1 MECWKCIEA
10 NGHRAYKKLWTK
22 IYPSQAIIIEYSKIK
37 ERLYVG
43 LDNGQID
50 ELKVSPSD
58 GYQRV
63 QTVRSLQ
70 VHEER
75 VNGIY
80 LDSLMGVMY
89 SISDDGTLHSV

>member
-1 MECWKCIEA
+1 M
-10 NGHRAYKKLWTK
+10 WTK
-22 IYPSQAIIIEYSKIK
+22 IYPSQAIIIEYSKSK

-50 ELKVSPSD
+50 ELKVSSSD
-58 GYQRV
+58 GYVRV

-75 VNGIY
+75 VTGIY
-80 LDSLMGVMY
+80 LDSLMSVMY
-89 SISDDGTLHSV
+89 SVGDDGYLHSV